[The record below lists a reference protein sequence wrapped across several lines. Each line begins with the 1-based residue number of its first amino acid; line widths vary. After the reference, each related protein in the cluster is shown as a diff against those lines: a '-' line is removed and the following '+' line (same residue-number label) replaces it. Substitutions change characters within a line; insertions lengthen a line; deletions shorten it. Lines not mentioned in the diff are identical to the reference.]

1 MKKPTQLQFDAV
13 NFPQHYNE
21 GGIEAIDAIKASMS
35 LTEFKGYLKGNVLKY
50 TWRYTYKEKPLEDLN
65 KAKWYL
71 EKLIS
76 LHEDDTS

>member
-1 MKKPTQLQFDAV
+1 MKKPTQLQFDPV
-13 NFPQHYNE
+13 HFPQHYNE
-21 GGIEAIDAIKASMS
+21 GGIEAIDAITASMS
-35 LTEFKGYLKGNVLKY
+35 LNEFKGYLKGNVLKY
-50 TWRYTYKEKPLEDLN
+50 VWRYAYKKKPLEDLN

>member
-1 MKKPTQLQFDAV
+1 V

-35 LTEFKGYLKGNVLKY
+35 LKEFKGYLKGNVLKY

-76 LHEDDTS
+76 LHEDNTS